1 MSEKNTEIE
10 ALRAVAIGSNLCQHF
25 PLLFPALGGPD
36 WLRWIYEHVAFWCG
50 ADLFFTVSG
59 FVVASSL
66 MRGLERAQNE
76 GVSRWGYVKRFWVRR
91 VFRLFPQAWFWLIV
105 VLLGCIYFN
114 RSVIFGTIEANLKQ
128 ALMITFYVYN
138 WFVYWLNAANV
149 TIAPL
154 GVYWSLAVEEQFYI
168 VLPILFLLFRTR
180 SLIVLL
186 LFAIAAQ
193 FFIWR
198 PAPWY
203 EPWWGLRCETL
214 AWGVL
219 LAFFARTPRFA
230 VLRQRA
236 TMLAT
241 RKWAAWLVNIAL
253 MFALV
258 VLPWRFFNV
267 SFITG
272 LVAIACMI
280 WVGLAIV
287 EHDLTLPGIA
297 HKPWV
302 QWLGNRSYAI
312 YLSHFPAYMCV
323 HEIAFRL
330 DAAGIITFGWHW
342 VPCAVA
348 LALMLAALGAELT
361 HWLIEDPLRDYGR
374 RMSERVR

>member
-25 PLLFPALGGPD
+25 PLLFPAVGGPD

-193 FFIWR
+193 FLSGGPRHGMNPGGACAAR
-198 PAPWY
+198 PWHGVY
-203 EPWWGLRCETL
+203 CWLFLRGRRGLRCCASMRPCL
-214 AWGVL
+214 SRASG
-219 LAFFARTPRFA
+219 PRG
-230 VLRQRA
+230 
-236 TMLAT
+236 
-241 RKWAAWLVNIAL
+241 W
-253 MFALV
+253 
-258 VLPWRFFNV
+258 
-267 SFITG
+267 
-272 LVAIACMI
+272 
-280 WVGLAIV
+280 
-287 EHDLTLPGIA
+287 LTL
-297 HKPWV
+297 HSSSRW
-302 QWLGNRSYAI
+302 
-312 YLSHFPAYMCV
+312 
-323 HEIAFRL
+323 
-330 DAAGIITFGWHW
+330 
-342 VPCAVA
+342 
-348 LALMLAALGAELT
+348 
-361 HWLIEDPLRDYGR
+361 
-374 RMSERVR
+374 